1 MGGKKAAAKGGASKE
16 ADAEKIALGIN
27 DIDDE
32 TYKKTVRIECR
43 KIEANIKQEEQMTA
57 MYNDER
63 LRMNYFWLI
72 SKKELEDK

>member
-43 KIEANIKQEEQMTA
+43 KIEANIK
-57 MYNDER
+57 
-63 LRMNYFWLI
+63 
-72 SKKELEDK
+72 